1 MNRHLIALIT
11 FLTLIP
17 LVYYIPPALDVYL
30 MPLLTEYGLPVRL
43 SITIIAVAIIV
54 PIISYLVIPTSMKLY
69 TKMKVEKPSLR

>member
-17 LVYYIPPALDVYL
+17 LVYFIPPALDIYL
-30 MPLLTEYGLPVRL
+30 KPLLMELNLPLQL

-54 PIISYLVIPTSMKLY
+54 PIISYIVIPVCMKLHGNLS
-69 TKMKVEKPSLR
+69 KNLK

>member
-17 LVYYIPPALDVYL
+17 LVYFIPPTLDMYL
-30 MPLLTEYGLPVRL
+30 KPLLMELNLPLHL

-54 PIISYLVIPTSMKLY
+54 PIISYIVIPMCMKIHEHLIN
-69 TKMKVEKPSLR
+69 KLK

>member
-17 LVYYIPPALDVYL
+17 LVYFIPPALDMHL
-30 MPLLTEYGLPVRL
+30 TPILTELGLPVRL

-54 PIISYLVIPTSMKLY
+54 PIISYLVIPTSMKIFSK
-69 TKMKVEKPSLR
+69 TD

>member
-17 LVYYIPPALDVYL
+17 LVYFIPPALDIYL
-30 MPLLTEYGLPVRL
+30 KPLLREFNFPTNL

-54 PIISYLVIPTSMKLY
+54 PIISYIVIPACMKLHGHLNN
-69 TKMKVEKPSLR
+69 KLK

>member
-17 LVYYIPPALDVYL
+17 LVYFIPPALEIHL
-30 MPLLTEYGLPVRL
+30 MPLLIELGLPARL

-54 PIISYLVIPTSMKLY
+54 PIISYLMIPMSMKAFSKAKL
-69 TKMKVEKPSLR
+69 EK

>member
-17 LVYYIPPALDVYL
+17 LVYFIPPALDTYL
-30 MPLLTEYGLPVRL
+30 KPLLLELNLPINL

-54 PIISYLVIPTSMKLY
+54 PIISYIVIPTCMKLHGHLNHRL
-69 TKMKVEKPSLR
+69 K

>member
-17 LVYYIPPALDVYL
+17 LVYFIPPALDIYL
-30 MPLLTEYGLPVRL
+30 KPLLLKLNLPLQL

-54 PIISYLVIPTSMKLY
+54 PIISYIVIPTCMKLHGHLINNL
-69 TKMKVEKPSLR
+69 K

>member
-17 LVYYIPPALDVYL
+17 LVYFIPPGLEGYL
-30 MPLLTEYGLPVRL
+30 MPSLIELGLPLRF

-54 PIISYLVIPTSMKLY
+54 PIISYLVIPASMKLFGGQTAK
-69 TKMKVEKPSLR
+69 TK

>member
-17 LVYYIPPALDVYL
+17 LVYFIPRALEGYL
-30 MPLLTEYGLPVRL
+30 MPSLIELGLPLRF

-54 PIISYLVIPTSMKLY
+54 PIISYLVIPASMKLFGGQTAK
-69 TKMKVEKPSLR
+69 TK